1 MGLCYLLSKLLPA
14 NRRWN
19 GSKTVSTCGAFLQV
33 GFSTMSAT
41 SLAPMMCYK
50 HPNGL
55 RSVLKYPDIICGS
68 DEHTA
73 MLVIGWILLIVFV
86 LGFVT
91 LCTFAV
97 YKESWLQWLGLV
109 RMTLACDRYPKASCV
124 YVCKF
129 VLSYHSFHNAE
140 KLEKQGRLTSDSF
153 WMRKHLNFCMVLTFW
168 PGPWRGPTLSTQE

>member
-1 MGLCYLLSKLLPA
+1 
-14 NRRWN
+14 
-19 GSKTVSTCGAFLQV
+19 
-33 GFSTMSAT
+33 
-41 SLAPMMCYK
+41 MMCYK

-97 YKESWLQWLGLV
+97 YQESWLQWLGFV
-109 RMTLACDRYPKASCV
+109 RMTLACGGYRNAS
-124 YVCKF
+124 
-129 VLSYHSFHNAE
+129 S
-140 KLEKQGRLTSDSF
+140 
-153 WMRKHLNFCMVLTFW
+153 M
-168 PGPWRGPTLSTQE
+168 